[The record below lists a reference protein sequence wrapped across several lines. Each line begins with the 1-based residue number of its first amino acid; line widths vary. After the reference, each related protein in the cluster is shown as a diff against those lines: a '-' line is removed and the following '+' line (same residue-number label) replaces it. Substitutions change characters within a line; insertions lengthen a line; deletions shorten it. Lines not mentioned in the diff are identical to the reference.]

1 MEKNNAFVTVLSTD
15 SYLPGVLALFESLKR
30 TNSKI
35 NTFAVVINENI
46 QEDTKKRLQKEGY
59 RVILKESIA
68 IPESIQ
74 VKNSMLS
81 TSNWNNSFDKFNLF
95 GLDEF
100 DKIVYLDSDMYVNKN
115 IDELFD
121 KPNMSAVV
129 AGKSC
134 PGNEFWKELNSGIMV
149 IEPKKEVVQELVNK
163 MLEMS
168 KPRIKVSPKRT
179 SNKMW
184 KTTRKPT
191 VQGVFKNLF
200 KYVQGKGDQDVIES
214 YYNWKDNPHLE
225 LDEKYNVFSY
235 YTDYYIN
242 KLGYSKDDLS
252 VIHFIGAK
260 KPWMLSDTEITAY
273 QERCKRKNNVA
284 QLDFFNKY
292 LEIIK
297 DKEVQYLNS
306 NIDKNIPT
314 FSIIIPMKNA
324 DRYIK
329 NTLDSIFNQN
339 FNDIQVLVVDDNS
352 DYTDISKYI
361 VTSYKN
367 HHPNINLQLLKTV
380 NDEGGPGGARNVGID
395 NAIGKYILFL
405 DADDALT
412 DNSLYSIKKTISE
425 NPDTDMFV
433 LGYQLIR
440 RDEYERDIKT
450 YNLPAGKLQES
461 RFFQIGANTAGSIW
475 NLCINR
481 CFFGDKDDEN
491 KIRFK
496 PNCKF
501 EDLPIKVNLFVR
513 NKKKIK
519 TVPIITH
526 SQYSRDMKSIT
537 GTLTLKDMIRM
548 LNAHYEIANIKDTE
562 SNLGLKDKIYIDA
575 RKFSMIA
582 TCSWLFQKAIRNK
595 LTILSKKREER
606 KKILE
611 DEITLEM

>member
-35 NTFAVVINENI
+35 NKFVVVVNENI
-46 QEDTKKRLQKEGY
+46 QEDTKKRLHKEGY
-59 RVILKESIA
+59 QVILKESIS

-74 VKNSMLS
+74 VKNSILS
-81 TSNWNNSFDKFNLF
+81 TSNWNYSFDKFNLF

-129 AGKSC
+129 AGKSY

-149 IEPKKEVVQELVNK
+149 IEPKKEIVEELVNK

-168 KPRIKVSPKRT
+168 KPRIKMTPKKVSNR
-179 SNKMW
+179 MW
-184 KTTRKPT
+184 STTRKPT

-200 KYVQGKGDQDVIES
+200 KYVQGRGDQDVIES

-225 LDEKYNVFSY
+225 LDERYNVFSY

-260 KPWMLSDTEITAY
+260 KPWMLNDNEITAY
-273 QERCKRKNNVA
+273 QEKCKRKNNVA

-297 DKEVQYLNS
+297 DKQQDLNS
-306 NIDKNIPT
+306 NTDKNDIPT

-339 FNDIQVLVVDDNS
+339 FDDIQILVVDDNS
-352 DYTDISKYI
+352 DYSDISK
-361 VTSYKN
+361 
-367 HHPNINLQLLKTV
+367 
-380 NDEGGPGGARNVGID
+380 
-395 NAIGKYILFL
+395 
-405 DADDALT
+405 
-412 DNSLYSIKKTISE
+412 
-425 NPDTDMFV
+425 
-433 LGYQLIR
+433 
-440 RDEYERDIKT
+440 
-450 YNLPAGKLQES
+450 
-461 RFFQIGANTAGSIW
+461 
-475 NLCINR
+475 
-481 CFFGDKDDEN
+481 
-491 KIRFK
+491 
-496 PNCKF
+496 
-501 EDLPIKVNLFVR
+501 
-513 NKKKIK
+513 
-519 TVPIITH
+519 
-526 SQYSRDMKSIT
+526 
-537 GTLTLKDMIRM
+537 
-548 LNAHYEIANIKDTE
+548 
-562 SNLGLKDKIYIDA
+562 
-575 RKFSMIA
+575 
-582 TCSWLFQKAIRNK
+582 
-595 LTILSKKREER
+595 
-606 KKILE
+606 
-611 DEITLEM
+611 